1 MFALSFCYV
10 RIRQGQR
17 KEADRSN
24 IKRDREKKGRESE
37 REGGSQYPLGSSFLC
52 PLALVVDTAEV

>member
-10 RIRQGQR
+10 RIRQGEG

-24 IKRDREKKGRESE
+24 VKIKRGKGRDRTEGGRESVPAGLAASLPAGF
-37 REGGSQYPLGSSFLC
+37 GGRCG
-52 PLALVVDTAEV
+52 

>member
-17 KEADRSN
+17 KEADRRKT
-24 IKRDREKKGRESE
+24 KRDREEKRGQRET
-37 REGGSQYPLGSSFLC
+37 EGGVESVPSG
-52 PLALVVDTAEV
+52 LVASLPAGFGGRYG

>member
-24 IKRDREKKGRESE
+24 IKRDREKKRNREA
-37 REGGSQYPLGSSFLC
+37 EGGGESVPSG
-52 PLALVVDTAEV
+52 LVVSLPAGFGGRYG